1 MADRAAAQE
10 KASKKTAEKN
20 SKADEKETKASEA
33 SDEEIKECA
42 IDGSECQTKDGKC
55 HKTTPKGPFM
65 GDDLVSCS
73 KTKPAEEEDAGLGW
87 AGIEPPLPA
96 ESCPKPDAA
105 CKAAAKACDA
115 NGACKA
121 AKAKGGTKGIVD
133 VGCHGGK
140 AGLNAFFAWA
150 ADCCDPKNIGFS
162 DNIPMFKMQI
172 TAMPVYKNSG
182 THGRFKANRGAGS
195 VCTMVKSLAAGMAS
209 GDDGGIFL
217 QKSSMKEVKAK
228 HAAANKADNA
238 AHKAADAK
246 TGKLHK
252 GLVKAVVSDKSTK
265 HAKAASAANGKA
277 AGAAAKA
284 EAHWAKKEAGF
295 RAKARA
301 LNKKQ
306 RAAAKSMEG
315 GVKSARKALMA
326 DTAKSIKE
334 MHEAAV
340 AEKKLMKKHAAFQK
354 KMQGIQTKMASESAA
369 AKKAS
374 AARLAKYK
382 KEMAAN
388 AKAIAAGKAKSKAI
402 ANAMKAANAKLAKD
416 QAGINN
422 HYKAT
427 MKALAATHASNQKAM
442 NAAAEKSQK
451 SFAAKFAGNK
461 AAAAAARAA
470 IAASVKA
477 ANKEAANKTARI
489 NKRHAAEQAAKHK
502 ADAAYAKKA
511 AADAAALKKSRA
523 ATAEKFAK
531 VAAKADAAFEKDMQE
546 AGQKKAKADRA
557 AAQEK
562 ASDEEIKECAIDGS
576 ECQTKDGKCHKT
588 TPHGPYMGDDLVS
601 CSKTKPAEEEDA
613 GLGWAGIEPPL
624 PAESCPKPD
633 AACKAAAKACDAD
646 GSCKKAKA
654 KGGTK
659 GIVDVG
665 CHGGKKGLNAFFAW
679 AADCCDPKN
688 IGFSDNIPMFKM
700 QITAMPVY
708 KNSGTNGRFK
718 ANRGAGSVCTMVKS
732 LAAGMSSGDDG
743 GI

>member
-1 MADRAAAQE
+1 MG
-10 KASKKTAEKN
+10 
-20 SKADEKETKASEA
+20 A

-115 NGACKA
+115 DGSCK
-121 AKAKGGTKGIVD
+121 KAKGGTKGIVD

-140 AGLNAFFAWA
+140 AGLNAFFAWSSA
-150 ADCCDPKNIGFS
+150 CRDPKNIGFS

-182 THGRFKANRGAGS
+182 TNGRFKANRGAGS

-246 TGKLHK
+246 TGKLPK
-252 GLVKAVVSDKSTK
+252 GLVKAVVSDKSAK
-265 HAKAASAANGKA
+265 HAKAAAGANGKA
-277 AGAAAKA
+277 AAAAAAVEKK
-284 EAHWAKKEAGF
+284 WAKKEAGF

-306 RAAAKSMEG
+306 RSAAKSMEG

-334 MHEAAV
+334 MHQAAV
-340 AEKKLMKKHAAFQK
+340 EEKKLMKKHAAFQK
-354 KMQGIQTKMASESAA
+354 KMQGIQKAMAHQSAA
-369 AKKAS
+369 AKAAS
-374 AARLAKYK
+374 GRRLAKYK
-382 KEMAAN
+382 EEMAAN

-402 ANAMKAANAKLAKD
+402 ANAMKAANAKLVKD
-416 QAGINN
+416 Q
-422 HYKAT
+422 KAT
-427 MKALAATHASNQKAM
+427 NAKNQKAM

-502 ADAAYAKKA
+502 TDAAYAKKA

-546 AGQKKAKADRA
+546 AGQKK
-557 AAQEK
+557 
-562 ASDEEIKECAIDGS
+562 
-576 ECQTKDGKCHKT
+576 DGKCHKT
-588 TPHGPYMGDDLVS
+588 TPKGPFMGDDLVS
-601 CSKTKPAEEEDA
+601 CSKTKPA
-613 GLGWAGIEPPL
+613 
-624 PAESCPKPD
+624 
-633 AACKAAAKACDAD
+633 
-646 GSCKKAKA
+646 
-654 KGGTK
+654 
-659 GIVDVG
+659 
-665 CHGGKKGLNAFFAW
+665 
-679 AADCCDPKN
+679 
-688 IGFSDNIPMFKM
+688 
-700 QITAMPVY
+700 
-708 KNSGTNGRFK
+708 
-718 ANRGAGSVCTMVKS
+718 
-732 LAAGMSSGDDG
+732 
-743 GI
+743 

>member
-1 MADRAAAQE
+1 MADTAKSIKEMHEAAVAEKKLMKKHAAFQKKMQGIQKAMAHQSAAAKASSGRRLAKYKKEMAANAKAIAKAMQAANAKLKKDQAGINNKYKATMKALSAKNAANQKAFNAAAEKSQKSFAAKFAGNKAAAAAARAAIAASV
-10 KASKKTAEKN
+10 KAANKEAANKTARINKRHAAEQAAKHKADSAYAKKAAADAAALKKSPEQK

-182 THGRFKANRGAGS
+182 TNGRFKANRGAGS

-265 HAKAASAANGKA
+265 HAKAAAGANGSLSVL
-277 AGAAAKA
+277 GGLV
-284 EAHWAKKEAGF
+284 AH
-295 RAKARA
+295 
-301 LNKKQ
+301 
-306 RAAAKSMEG
+306 
-315 GVKSARKALMA
+315 
-326 DTAKSIKE
+326 D
-334 MHEAAV
+334 
-340 AEKKLMKKHAAFQK
+340 
-354 KMQGIQTKMASESAA
+354 
-369 AKKAS
+369 
-374 AARLAKYK
+374 
-382 KEMAAN
+382 
-388 AKAIAAGKAKSKAI
+388 
-402 ANAMKAANAKLAKD
+402 
-416 QAGINN
+416 
-422 HYKAT
+422 
-427 MKALAATHASNQKAM
+427 
-442 NAAAEKSQK
+442 
-451 SFAAKFAGNK
+451 
-461 AAAAAARAA
+461 
-470 IAASVKA
+470 
-477 ANKEAANKTARI
+477 
-489 NKRHAAEQAAKHK
+489 
-502 ADAAYAKKA
+502 
-511 AADAAALKKSRA
+511 
-523 ATAEKFAK
+523 
-531 VAAKADAAFEKDMQE
+531 
-546 AGQKKAKADRA
+546 
-557 AAQEK
+557 
-562 ASDEEIKECAIDGS
+562 
-576 ECQTKDGKCHKT
+576 
-588 TPHGPYMGDDLVS
+588 
-601 CSKTKPAEEEDA
+601 
-613 GLGWAGIEPPL
+613 
-624 PAESCPKPD
+624 
-633 AACKAAAKACDAD
+633 
-646 GSCKKAKA
+646 
-654 KGGTK
+654 
-659 GIVDVG
+659 
-665 CHGGKKGLNAFFAW
+665 
-679 AADCCDPKN
+679 
-688 IGFSDNIPMFKM
+688 
-700 QITAMPVY
+700 
-708 KNSGTNGRFK
+708 
-718 ANRGAGSVCTMVKS
+718 
-732 LAAGMSSGDDG
+732 
-743 GI
+743 

>member
-1 MADRAAAQE
+1 M
-10 KASKKTAEKN
+10 S
-20 SKADEKETKASEA
+20 
-33 SDEEIKECA
+33 
-42 IDGSECQTKDGKC
+42 
-55 HKTTPKGPFM
+55 
-65 GDDLVSCS
+65 
-73 KTKPAEEEDAGLGW
+73 
-87 AGIEPPLPA
+87 
-96 ESCPKPDAA
+96 
-105 CKAAAKACDA
+105 
-115 NGACKA
+115 
-121 AKAKGGTKGIVD
+121 
-133 VGCHGGK
+133 
-140 AGLNAFFAWA
+140 
-150 ADCCDPKNIGFS
+150 
-162 DNIPMFKMQI
+162 
-172 TAMPVYKNSG
+172 
-182 THGRFKANRGAGS
+182 
-195 VCTMVKSLAAGMAS
+195 
-209 GDDGGIFL
+209 
-217 QKSSMKEVKAK
+217 
-228 HAAANKADNA
+228 
-238 AHKAADAK
+238 
-246 TGKLHK
+246 
-252 GLVKAVVSDKSTK
+252 
-265 HAKAASAANGKA
+265 
-277 AGAAAKA
+277 
-284 EAHWAKKEAGF
+284 
-295 RAKARA
+295 AKARA

-354 KMQGIQTKMASESAA
+354 KMQGIQKAMAHESAA
-369 AKKAS
+369 AKAAS
-374 AARLAKYK
+374 GRRLAKYK

-416 QAGINN
+416 QKAINGK
-422 HYKAT
+422 YKAT
-427 MKALAATHASNQKAM
+427 MKALAATNAKNQKAM

-477 ANKEAANKTARI
+477 ANKEAASKTARI
-489 NKRHAAEQAAKHK
+489 NRRHAAEQAAKHK
-502 ADAAYAKKA
+502 ADAAYA
-511 AADAAALKKSRA
+511 
-523 ATAEKFAK
+523 
-531 VAAKADAAFEKDMQE
+531 KDMQE

-562 ASDEEIKECAIDGS
+562 ASKKTAEKNSKADEKETKASEASDEEIKECAIDGS

-588 TPHGPYMGDDLVS
+588 TPKGPYMGDDLVS

-613 GLGWAGIEPPL
+613 GLGWAGIEAPL
-624 PAESCPKPD
+624 PAEACPKPD

-679 AADCCDPKN
+679 SSACCDPKN